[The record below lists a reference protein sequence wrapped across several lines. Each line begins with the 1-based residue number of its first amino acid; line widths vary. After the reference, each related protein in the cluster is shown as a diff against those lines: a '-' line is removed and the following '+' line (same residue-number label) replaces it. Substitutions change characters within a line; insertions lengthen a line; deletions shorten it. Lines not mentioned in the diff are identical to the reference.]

1 MLSRFFKLIKSV
13 VANGDGSG
21 SDPKGKKYVD
31 PDMNTETNSSGDVA
45 TRLVIFGRQGAG
57 KGTQCNRIV
66 EQYGVV
72 HLSTGDMFRAARDQG
87 TELGLQVAPIMAS
100 GGLVSDELTIAI
112 VEERLA
118 EEDVKKSGFV
128 LDGFP
133 RTPAQAEALLA
144 MLGDEGLHAV
154 LNLDVPLEEVT
165 ARMKARAREDD
176 TDDGIAKRLALYER
190 ETVPTIEWFAE
201 RDLLVK
207 VDGLGTEDEVTD
219 RLFGAIDGVL
229 AATS

>member
-1 MLSRFFKLIKSV
+1 MKS
-13 VANGDGSG
+13 GPEMD
-21 SDPKGKKYVD
+21 
-31 PDMNTETNSSGDVA
+31 NTA

-66 EQYGVV
+66 ENYGVV

-87 TELGLQVAPIMAS
+87 TELGQQVAPIMAS

-118 EEDVKKSGFV
+118 AEDVQQSGFV

-144 MLGDEGLHAV
+144 MLGEDRLHAV
-154 LNLDVPLEEVT
+154 LNLNVPLDEVT

-176 TDDGIAKRLALYER
+176 TDEGIAKRLALYDQ
-190 ETVPTIEWFAE
+190 ETVPTINWFAD
-201 RDLLVK
+201 RDLLVT
-207 VDGLGTEDEVTD
+207 VDGLGTEDEVTA
-219 RLFGAIDGVL
+219 RIFGTIDSVL
-229 AATS
+229 AATP